1 MLCLHKRKQT
11 GNMLIFYIELAAKAY
26 VEFTCFLAKEVPKE
40 KAKTDRKTTDQY
52 KFDPN
57 GTFV

>member
-1 MLCLHKRKQT
+1 
-11 GNMLIFYIELAAKAY
+11 MLIFYIELAAKAY